1 MMFAPI
7 YEVCKADSGVQALLG
22 DSDGELRLYAFN
34 LAPKDAALP
43 YATWQNVGG
52 VPTNFL
58 ADNPDSD
65 SYSMQINVWGVT
77 TAEVMDVTRAIRDA
91 IQEVCYIV
99 RWGNQARDAQTLA
112 FGYDFDVDWLTYR

>member
-1 MMFAPI
+1 MMFAPL
-7 YEVCKADSGVQALLG
+7 YDTCQADSAVQALLG
-22 DSDGELRLYAFN
+22 DSDGELRLYPFN

-43 YATWQNVGG
+43 YVTWQNVSGL
-52 VPTNFL
+52 PQNYL
-58 ADNPDSD
+58 ADNPDAD
-65 SYSMQINVWGVT
+65 SFGIQINVWGVT
-77 TAEVMDVTRAIRDA
+77 TGEVMDVTQAIRNA